1 MAGTHIERARELLP
15 IVNKHAAASERAG
28 HLVPEVAE
36 ALFASGLTRLMVLP
50 ELGGAGLGVPEVVE
64 TSQLIA
70 SADASTGWNYLFV
83 ALSPA
88 FGHMLPKES
97 YLEIFSDPRGGIAGV
112 LNPTMRAVAEDGGY
126 RFSGRSQYNSAHV
139 LSTHIMAA
147 GIVMRDGAVS
157 MRGPMPEMRVGVL
170 PKSRVTLFDNWDS
183 SGLRATGSDDAEID
197 GQFIPESMTFAFPGA
212 MSAWQT
218 PPWNRLPIPV
228 ALGPTIASV
237 IVGAARGAIDAFRAV
252 AADKVPAQKTA
263 RLAEQPGA
271 QLALAEAE
279 GLWLAANAVLHNGV
293 RELWATGT
301 AGAPSMEDFARA
313 RLSSVTAARL
323 ARRAAEMV
331 RDHVGMNGMLPGNP
345 IERFCRDL
353 DAAMQHITVAPS
365 RFEATGRVLMGLDPG
380 SPFV

>member
-1 MAGTHIERARELLP
+1 
-15 IVNKHAAASERAG
+15 
-28 HLVPEVAE
+28 
-36 ALFASGLTRLMVLP
+36 
-50 ELGGAGLGVPEVVE
+50 
-64 TSQLIA
+64 
-70 SADASTGWNYLFV
+70 
-83 ALSPA
+83 
-88 FGHMLPKES
+88 
-97 YLEIFSDPRGGIAGV
+97 
-112 LNPTMRAVAEDGGY
+112 
-126 RFSGRSQYNSAHV
+126 
-139 LSTHIMAA
+139 
-147 GIVMRDGAVS
+147 
-157 MRGPMPEMRVGVL
+157 
-170 PKSRVTLFDNWDS
+170 
-183 SGLRATGSDDAEID
+183 
-197 GQFIPESMTFAFPGA
+197 
-212 MSAWQT
+212 
-218 PPWNRLPIPV
+218 V